1 MQRRKMRAA
10 MVTDIGGIGDE
21 SFNASAWRGLQRAQ
35 RELGA
40 EVRYLESRSAAD
52 YVRNLT
58 SLARQGYEV
67 VFAIGFLMEDALA
80 RVAPR
85 FPQVYFRH
93 RGRSCAEPPQLRL
106 AHF

>member
-1 MQRRKMRAA
+1 MQRRKIRAA

-40 EVRYLESRSAAD
+40 DVRYLESRSAAD

-85 FPQVYFRH
+85 FR
-93 RGRSCAEPPQLRL
+93 RSISASWTVVRRTSPTASRS
-106 AHF
+106 F